1 MERRLTYAMAE
12 RELPASIPRTGMKV
26 DGAQNGLA
34 RMAILAPKTATG
46 PTDAINETTDEII
59 CRSG

>member
-1 MERRLTYAMAE
+1 MAE
-12 RELPASIPRTGMKV
+12 RELPASMPRTGMKV